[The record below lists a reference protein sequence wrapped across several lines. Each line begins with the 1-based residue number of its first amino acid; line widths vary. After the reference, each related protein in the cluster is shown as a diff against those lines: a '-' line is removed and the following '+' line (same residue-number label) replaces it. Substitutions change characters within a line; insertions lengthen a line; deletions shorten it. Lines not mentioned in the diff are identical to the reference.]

1 MKIVNMFDKGVVLN
15 KSLKDFK
22 DRDFFFYSNLIRKIL
37 IALEKADEFEELI
50 DKTYPNG
57 LSKSQLNAVLYDIEW
72 ICNNLHF
79 SSTEILGFMVYN
91 DIDYTSYFS
100 QNLDALIEK
109 IIIDNPEF
117 EYLSN
122 EEDVNYME
130 EHNLHNVN
138 EYIKYVMLN
147 DKNSIFDLQEVEDDE
162 CKYYT
167 VKINY

>member
-1 MKIVNMFDKGVVLN
+1 MKMNMFDNGVVLN

-22 DRDFFFYSNLIRKIL
+22 DRDFCFYSNLIRKIL
-37 IALEKADEFEELI
+37 IALDKADEFEELI
-50 DKTYPNG
+50 NKTYPNG
-57 LSKSQLNAVLYDIEW
+57 LSKSQLNTVLYDIEW
-72 ICNNLHF
+72 ICKNLHF

-100 QNLDALIEK
+100 HNLDALIEK

-122 EEDVNYME
+122 EEDVEYME
-130 EHNLHNVN
+130 EHNLHNIN

-147 DKNSIFDLQEVEDDE
+147 DKNSIFDLQEVEYGE
-162 CKYYT
+162 YKYYT

>member
-1 MKIVNMFDKGVVLN
+1 MKMVNMFNKDVVLN
-15 KSLKDFK
+15 KSLKDF
-22 DRDFFFYSNLIRKIL
+22 REWDFFLCANVMRKVL
-37 IALEKADEFEELI
+37 LALDKADEFEELI

-57 LSKSQLNAVLYDIEW
+57 LSTSQLNDMLCDVEW
-72 ICNNLHF
+72 LCKNLHF

-122 EEDVNYME
+122 EEDVEYME
-130 EHNLHNVN
+130 EHNLHNIN
-138 EYIKYVMLN
+138 EYIKCVMLN
-147 DKNSIFDLQEVEDDE
+147 DKNSIFNLQEVEYGE
-162 CKYYT
+162 YKYYT

>member
-1 MKIVNMFDKGVVLN
+1 MKMVNMFAKGVVFN

-22 DRDFFFYSNLIRKIL
+22 DRDFCFYSNLIRKIL
-37 IALEKADEFEELI
+37 LALDKADEFEELI

-57 LSKSQLNAVLYDIEW
+57 LSISQLDDILYDIEW
-72 ICNNLHF
+72 VCEKLHF
-79 SSTEILGFMVYN
+79 NKTRVLNAIVYN

-122 EEDVNYME
+122 EEDVEYME
-130 EHNLHNVN
+130 EHNLKNVN

-147 DKNSIFDLQEVEDDE
+147 DKNSIFDFQEVEDDE

>member
-22 DRDFFFYSNLIRKIL
+22 DRDFCFYSNLIQKIL
-37 IALEKADEFEELI
+37 IALDKADEFEELI

-57 LSKSQLNAVLYDIEW
+57 LSISQLDDILYDIEW
-72 ICNNLHF
+72 VCKKLHF
-79 SSTEILGFMVYN
+79 NKTRVLNAIVYN
-91 DIDYTSYFS
+91 DTDCTSYFA
-100 QNLDALIEK
+100 QDLDALIEK
-109 IIIDNPEF
+109 IILDNPEF

-122 EEDVNYME
+122 EADIEYME

-138 EYIKYVMLN
+138 EYIKYIMLN
-147 DKNSIFDLQEVEDDE
+147 DKNSIFNLQEVEGYHI
-162 CKYYT
+162 KYYT

>member
-1 MKIVNMFDKGVVLN
+1 
-15 KSLKDFK
+15 
-22 DRDFFFYSNLIRKIL
+22 
-37 IALEKADEFEELI
+37 
-50 DKTYPNG
+50 
-57 LSKSQLNAVLYDIEW
+57 
-72 ICNNLHF
+72 
-79 SSTEILGFMVYN
+79 MVYN
-91 DIDYTSYFS
+91 NIDYTSYFS

-122 EEDVNYME
+122 EEDVEYME
-130 EHNLHNVN
+130 EHNLHNIN

-147 DKNSIFDLQEVEDDE
+147 DKNSIFDLQEVEYDE

>member
-1 MKIVNMFDKGVVLN
+1 MKMVNMFDKSVVLN
-15 KSLKDFK
+15 KSLKDFGEWE
-22 DRDFFFYSNLIRKIL
+22 FYLIPNLMRKIL
-37 IALEKADEFEELI
+37 IILDKADEFEELI

-57 LSKSQLNAVLYDIEW
+57 LSISQLDDILYDIEW
-72 ICNNLHF
+72 VCEKLHF
-79 SSTEILGFMVYN
+79 NKTRVLNAIVYN

-122 EEDVNYME
+122 EEDIEYME

-138 EYIKYVMLN
+138 EYMKYVMLN
-147 DKNSIFDLQEVEDDE
+147 DKNSIFNLQEVEGYHI
-162 CKYYT
+162 KYYT

>member
-1 MKIVNMFDKGVVLN
+1 MKMVNMFNKDVVLN

-22 DRDFFFYSNLIRKIL
+22 DRDFCFYSNLIRKIL
-37 IALEKADEFEELI
+37 IALDKADEFEELI

-72 ICNNLHF
+72 ICKNLHF

-91 DIDYTSYFS
+91 DIDYISYFS
-100 QNLDALIEK
+100 HNLDALIEK

-122 EEDVNYME
+122 EEDVEYME
-130 EHNLHNVN
+130 EHNLHNIN

-147 DKNSIFDLQEVEDDE
+147 DKNSIFNLQEVEYGE
-162 CKYYT
+162 YKYYT